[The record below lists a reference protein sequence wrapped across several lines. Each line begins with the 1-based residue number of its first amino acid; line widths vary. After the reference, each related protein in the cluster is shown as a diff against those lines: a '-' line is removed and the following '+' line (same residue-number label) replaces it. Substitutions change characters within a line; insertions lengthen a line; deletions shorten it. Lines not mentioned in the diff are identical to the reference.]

1 MNVFKKLQR
10 NKRGGVSIV
19 IGMVM
24 AMTIVFS
31 VATNI
36 FLWEQTLQLEAQ
48 QRAAEKFTID
58 KIYTSSG
65 ITHFSVSNIG
75 TITIHLVGLWI
86 NETRYVISYR
96 VNPTESID
104 VAENLSLT
112 ETITFDCVI
121 VTERGLAVAAE
132 YSLAPTPEVLATGV
146 FKINWFYFKYTSVQ
160 QKTKADAM
168 TIPSTSTYVAL
179 YMKFV
184 NNWIYPIKVKALSF
198 ACWTVPLPE
207 IYMYLVQ
214 SVTYPAWGTPTI
226 SPYTSEVTINP
237 HEEKE
242 LVFAS
247 TAGGGTTWQWGS
259 RIPDYLGYFSPWWAN
274 PGHTAA
280 LSATMFYELNGQ
292 IYGQVL
298 NAQGVYLP

>member
-1 MNVFKKLQR
+1 MNAFKKLQR
-10 NKRGGVSIV
+10 NKRGGVSVV
-19 IGMVM
+19 IGMLM

-31 VATNI
+31 LATNI
-36 FLWEQTLQLEAQ
+36 FIWEQNLQQEAQ

-58 KIYTSSG
+58 KIFTSSG
-65 ITHFSVSNIG
+65 ITHFFVSNIG

-86 NETRYVISYR
+86 NETRYAINYM
-96 VNPTESID
+96 VNSAESID

-112 ETITFDCVI
+112 ESITFDCVI

-132 YSLAPTPEVLATGV
+132 YSLAPTAEVQASGV

-160 QKTKADAM
+160 KPTRTDAM

-184 NNWIYPIKVKALSF
+184 NNWIYPVKVKARSF
-198 ACWTVPLPE
+198 ACWTVPMPE
-207 IYMYLVQ
+207 VYMFIVQ
-214 SVTYPAWGTPTI
+214 SVAYPIHII
-226 SPYTSEVTINP
+226 SAYTSEITINP
-237 HEEKE
+237 NQEVE

-247 TAGGGTTWQWGS
+247 TTNGVATWQWDDQ
-259 RIPDYLGYFSPWWAN
+259 IPNNLIYSN
-274 PGHTAA
+274 PSHTAA
-280 LSATMFYELNGQ
+280 LSATIFYEMNGQ

-298 NAQGVYLP
+298 NAQGVYFP